1 MTAAKV
7 SKEALVAAALEVL
20 ASDGVRGLTVRA
32 VSQRAGC
39 STTGIY
45 THFGG
50 KQGLLDDMYIDGY
63 ALLDAS
69 TPPPRSADPGRDI
82 VEGLVLYRRF
92 AAEHPALY
100 LLMFASR
107 AQGYVPSPAAGD
119 AANTSLAIFGETVA
133 RAVEAGVVDAD
144 PAEAAWH
151 LWGAAHGYVMLE
163 LTGLEMA
170 EGAGE
175 AVVREGIGRMLRG
188 YAAA

>member
-1 MTAAKV
+1 MTLAKV
-7 SKEALVAAALEVL
+7 SRDALVAAALEVL
-20 ASDGVRGLTVRA
+20 ANDGVRGLTVRA

-50 KQGLLDDMYIDGY
+50 KQGLLDGMYIDGY

-69 TPPPRSADPGRDI
+69 TPGQLSTDAGRDI
-82 VEGLVLYRRF
+82 VESLVLYRRF
-92 AAEHPALY
+92 AVEHPALY

-107 AQGYVPSPAAGD
+107 AQGYVPSAEAAD
-119 AANTSLAIFGETVA
+119 AANASLAAFGTTVS
-133 RAVEAGVVDAD
+133 RAVTAGALDAD
-144 PAEAAWH
+144 PKEAAWH
-151 LWGAAHGYVMLE
+151 LWGAPHGYVMLE
-163 LTGLEMA
+163 LTGIEMA